1 MYENDRRDIVNKFMK
16 TNKLLDYFQVANHQ
30 ELMKFIKQNPNDKKV
45 KELKELLL
53 LFEID
58 LESGGERDE

>member
-1 MYENDRRDIVNKFMK
+1 MNKFMK

-30 ELMKFIKQNPNDKKV
+30 ELMEFIKQNPNDKKV
-45 KELKELLL
+45 KELKELLA

-58 LESGGERDE
+58 LESVGGSDE